1 MTITLKSLFWNN
13 LWRKGRSQK
22 CTIGKSIIYLFF
34 SENVLSDIRE
44 ADKNQTSTK
53 GAVLWDPTKQSGKPA
68 WNASVLIGQAFS
80 KHNVSIERNGTEVHV
95 SANRTID
102 SFDLGQRHYRFDWY
116 NSLQISLNFMNSS
129 ANAISN
135 KTPGCKKRL
144 EKNWVKILTL
154 ADNWEKAITSKL
166 RVAKFRGICS
176 W

>member
-13 LWRKGRSQK
+13 LWREKGEAKNVPSENQL
-22 CTIGKSIIYLFF
+22 SIFF

-53 GAVLWDPTKQSGKPA
+53 GAVLWDPTNQSGKPA

-102 SFDLGQRHYRFDWY
+102 RFDLGQRHYRFDWY

-144 EKNWVKILTL
+144 EKN
-154 ADNWEKAITSKL
+154 
-166 RVAKFRGICS
+166 
-176 W
+176 